1 MYGLLH
7 PLRLVV
13 LSAMIKR
20 LFSDFGVQSKL
31 VALVLASTLTTMLL
45 TGLLGFW
52 VSSSSMQQ
60 AGYQQLMSFR
70 NARAEAIRDYIEQL
84 GDNVM
89 ATSEIQ
95 FTVDGLRAFTQ
106 AYGQLPDIGD
116 IQKKKLMSYYETTF
130 APRLAKYLDTA
141 ASAATYYPSTNADR
155 YLKYYYSITPS
166 EIYNK
171 SRKDLKDGS
180 AWSGV
185 HRKYHARFARIAELF
200 GYDDILLVDAKSGNV
215 VYSFAKEDDFAT
227 NLLSGPYRSSQVS
240 KLFLDAR
247 NSPDPAFLSFTDF
260 EHYAPSLGKPNMF
273 AATNVFDGDE
283 LIGVLIFQLDNDRVD
298 NLMTSHRKWKE
309 VGLGSSGET
318 YLVGGDKT
326 FRSSPRSFFEDSRKY
341 LVSVKK
347 NGVPQGQI
355 DEIRRTGSPVLVQ
368 TVSTEGSTQ
377 ALEGAA
383 GTSEYRDYRGVPVV
397 ASYQPI
403 RFGPFNWALIAEIDQ
418 SELFSGIAQLSKY
431 QLLLAAILIPTITYF
446 SILASQ
452 AFMRP
457 IRRLLEAA
465 RQISSGNY
473 RFEIPI
479 TARDEFSD
487 VAGALNTM
495 SKKHGEL
502 ENLLS
507 WQTDYND
514 KLLRSILPSGAAS
527 RIKQG
532 VERIADNHAS
542 VSVLCADIEGW
553 HELSQAME
561 FDASMQLLKEL
572 TRSLDEI
579 SETFDLEHIQD
590 AGASY
595 MAIAGL
601 SQPCIDHQKRSLEC
615 AFAMLKLISRFNRHH
630 GVDLSLDI
638 GLHSGAMAASVVSSD
653 RLSFDLWGP
662 TISIA
667 RGIRASPKRNVI
679 QVTEPIQQAL
689 QGLYC
694 FLPLPAVTV
703 KGYGQVAIWEV
714 EGLLQSPDP
723 GECDSLSIQELSSR

>member
-1 MYGLLH
+1 
-7 PLRLVV
+7 
-13 LSAMIKR
+13 MIKR
-20 LFSDFGVQSKL
+20 FFRDFGIQSKL
-31 VALVLASTLTTMLL
+31 VALVLATTLASMLL

-52 VSSSSMQQ
+52 VSSSSMEQ
-60 AGYQQLMSFR
+60 AGYQQLTSFR
-70 NARAEAIRDYIEQL
+70 NARAEAIREYIEQL

-89 ATSEIQ
+89 VTSEIQ
-95 FTVDGLRAFTQ
+95 FAIDGLRAFTQ
-106 AYGQLPDIGD
+106 AYGQLPDTSD
-116 IQKKKLMSYYETTF
+116 NQKKKLETYYKSSYT
-130 APRLAKYLDTA
+130 PSLAKYLDTA
-141 ASAATYYPSTNADR
+141 VSAATYYPSTNADR
-155 YLKYYYSITPS
+155 YLKYHYAATPS
-166 EIYNK
+166 ETYNK

-180 AWSGV
+180 TWGDV
-185 HRKYHARFARIAELF
+185 HREYHARFARLAKLF

-215 VYSFAKEDDFAT
+215 VYSVAKEDDFAT
-227 NLLSGPYRSSQVS
+227 NLLSGPYRSSQVA

-273 AATNVFDGDE
+273 AGTNIFDGDE
-283 LIGVLIFQLDNDRVD
+283 LIGVLIFQLNNDRID
-298 NLMTSHRKWKE
+298 NLMTSSKKWKE

-326 FRSSPRSFFEDSRKY
+326 FRSTARFFLDDSSKFLDSAKKY
-341 LVSVKK
+341 
-347 NGVPQGQI
+347 GVPQGQI

-368 TVSTEGSTQ
+368 TVNTQ
-377 ALEGAA
+377 GATRALEGAA
-383 GTSEYRDYRGVPVV
+383 GTAKYRDYRGVPVV

-403 RFGPFNWALIAEIDQ
+403 RFGSFNWALIAEIDQ
-418 SELFSGIAQLSKY
+418 SELFSGIGQLSRY
-431 QLLLAAILIPTITYF
+431 QLLLAAILIPAITYF

-452 AFMRP
+452 AFIRP
-457 IRRLLEAA
+457 IRRLLQAT
-465 RQISSGNY
+465 RQISSGDY

-479 TARDEFSD
+479 SARDEFGD
-487 VAGALNTM
+487 LAGGLNTM
-495 SKKHGEL
+495 SEKLGEL
-502 ENLLS
+502 EDLLR
-507 WQTDYND
+507 WQIDEND
-514 KLLRSILPSGAAS
+514 RLLRSILPSGAAS

-542 VSVLCADIEGW
+542 VSVLYADIEGW
-553 HELSQAME
+553 HDLSQAME

-601 SQPCIDHQKRSLEC
+601 SHPRIDHQKRSLDC
-615 AFAMLKLISRFNRHH
+615 AFAMLKLIRRFNRHH

-653 RLSFDLWGP
+653 RLSFDLWGQ

-667 RGIRASPKRNVI
+667 RGIRESPKRNVI

-689 QGLYC
+689 QGLYR
-694 FLPLPAVTV
+694 FLPLPAVAV

-714 EGLLQSPDP
+714 EALLQSPDP